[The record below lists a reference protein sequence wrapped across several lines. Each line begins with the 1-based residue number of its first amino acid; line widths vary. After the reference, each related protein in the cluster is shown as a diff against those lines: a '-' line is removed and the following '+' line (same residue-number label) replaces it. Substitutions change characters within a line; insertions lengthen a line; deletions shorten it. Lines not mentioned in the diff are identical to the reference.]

1 MQSRGVAATFLGPIE
16 SLRYFTGLVWQP
28 SERLLGAL
36 VTEDRLTYIVPG
48 FERSRVESLPHLP
61 GDILSWEEDE
71 SSAALVAGLISP
83 SGILALDDAIELS
96 FYHAFAGQ
104 MGAARLVDGG
114 GMLNALRM
122 IKSPAEIA
130 PIQYAMNITLEIQRK
145 VRDMIA
151 PGIAGSEVSRFIDQ
165 QHRAWRR
172 QWIDLQDRVVR
183 ICHLPATWRRW
194 RADPFCG
201 RRHPRRYRLPHRR
214 LSLRPD
220 ARIHARRRQGRVRA
234 RLGHRA
240 QGSAGG
246 V

>member
-71 SSAALVAGLISP
+71 SSAALVAGLIPP

-130 PIQYAMNITLEIQRK
+130 PDPVCDEHH
-145 VRDMIA
+145 
-151 PGIAGSEVSRFIDQ
+151 AGDPAQGSRHD
-165 QHRAWRR
+165 RAR
-172 QWIDLQDRVVR
+172 
-183 ICHLPATWRRW
+183 
-194 RADPFCG
+194 
-201 RRHPRRYRLPHRR
+201 HRR
-214 LSLRPD
+214 LRGLPFHRPAASSLAPTMDRPS
-220 ARIHARRRQGRVRA
+220 
-234 RLGHRA
+234 
-240 QGSAGG
+240 GSCRSDLPPPCHMAPMASRSFLRETSSSSIPAAASTAITPT
-246 V
+246 